1 MNSMTLTVP
10 ANPSWSLVVR
20 TALGAVGVMANLSL
34 DVIDDLRSAVE
45 EAFELV
51 THQERLVEKVSLTCS
66 MDDGLFHLTLQAQRA
81 PDAQAC
87 ARTDPEVSQ
96 LIIGTLVTDVK
107 LEGDQCGIYTVR
119 MSLPI
124 GVEK

>member
-1 MNSMTLTVP
+1 MILSVP
-10 ANPSWSLVVR
+10 ASPEWGLVVR
-20 TALGAVGVMANLSL
+20 TSLGAVGVMANLSL
-34 DVIDDLRSAVE
+34 DVIDDLRTAVE

-51 THQERLVEKVSLTCS
+51 THQERQVEKVILSCK
-66 MDDGLFHLTLQAQRA
+66 MEDGKILITLEAQRA

-87 ARTDPEVSQ
+87 DRMDPEVAQ

-107 LEGDQCGIYTVR
+107 LEGDQCGIHTVR

-124 GVEK
+124 GAE

>member
-1 MNSMTLTVP
+1 MNRMTLTVP
-10 ANPSWSLVVR
+10 PNHEWSLVVR
-20 TALGAVGVMANLSL
+20 TSLGAVGVMANLSME
-34 DVIDDLRSAVE
+34 VIDDLRTAVE

-51 THQERLVEKVSLTCS
+51 THQERQVERVVLSCKMEEGNILI
-66 MDDGLFHLTLQAQRA
+66 TLEAQRA

-87 ARTDPEVSQ
+87 DMMDPEVAQ

-107 LEGDQCGIYTVR
+107 LEGDKCGIYTVR

-124 GVEK
+124 GAQ

>member
-1 MNSMTLTVP
+1 MNRMFLTVP
-10 ANPSWSLVVR
+10 ASPEWGLVVR
-20 TALGAVGVMANLSL
+20 TSLGAVGVMANLSL

-51 THQERLVEKVSLTCS
+51 THQERLVEKV
-66 MDDGLFHLTLQAQRA
+66 TLSCKMEEGQIFITLEAQRA

-87 ARTDPEVSQ
+87 DMMDPEVAQ
-96 LIIGTLVTDVK
+96 LIIGTLVTEVK

-119 MSLPI
+119 MSLPT
-124 GVEK
+124 GA